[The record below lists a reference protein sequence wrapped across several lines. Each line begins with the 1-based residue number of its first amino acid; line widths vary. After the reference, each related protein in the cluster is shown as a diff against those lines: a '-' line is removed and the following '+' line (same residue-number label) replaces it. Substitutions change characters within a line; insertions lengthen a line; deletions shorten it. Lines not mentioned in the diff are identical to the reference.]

1 MSSINGTTRQLIR
14 NLVGL
19 QSLLESFDRLENIE
33 QAAAELQKRVDTLR
47 AEEQTLRESLAA
59 AQAAS
64 DAAIKTRVDAAD
76 MQIASRQNI
85 LDRTN
90 ADISEQTSRLGLLR
104 AECDE
109 AEEKLQNTKAQLRHL
124 ATAISG

>member
-90 ADISEQTSRLGLLR
+90 ADISEQTARLGLLR

-109 AEEKLQNTKAQLRHL
+109 AEEKLQNTRAQLRHL